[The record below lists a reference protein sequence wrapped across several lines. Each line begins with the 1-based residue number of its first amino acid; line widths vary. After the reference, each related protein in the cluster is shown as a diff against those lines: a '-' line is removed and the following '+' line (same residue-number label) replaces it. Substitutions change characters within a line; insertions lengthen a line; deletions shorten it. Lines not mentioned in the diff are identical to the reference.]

1 VCDPALGT
9 GQVRQGYP
17 KAISNEA
24 RHEMHVTHLR
34 IDWEGETK
42 IRYREKG
49 WESMDAVGSGRS
61 AGDDITLL
69 AWNDYV
75 GLTRCRGIP
84 AEDLQSRTANGL
96 GWAVAGQ
103 ALTPFADIAANPWGP
118 MLEVRQVPVLQ
129 THTRVDIWPDAPAF
143 DLVLCDSRLA
153 DGSDWDCCVR
163 AFMRS
168 ALSDFKAMTGLTF
181 MAAFEHEFLLTGPGL
196 AWAPPFSVETMRNIA
211 PLAGQIARAL
221 REANLAPETVEPEFG
236 VLQFEVTTAPG
247 VDADAGDR
255 AVLTREVIRE
265 VARRNGLRACFSP
278 KPDPAG
284 VGNGSHVHF
293 SFLDDQGRNATYDPT
308 GPGELS
314 AVAQS
319 FVAGV
324 VRHMPALTALVAPS
338 PVSYLR
344 LGPQHWSCGFASFGI
359 QNREAAIRACP
370 SVDRDPA
377 RRERGF
383 NLEFRPPDA
392 TASPYLVIGSLV
404 RAGLA
409 GVRDNLA
416 LPPACE
422 ADPAELTDAQR
433 RELGIVP
440 LPATLEE
447 ALAAFEADEV
457 ARTWLPEVMRDSYLS
472 VKRLESSMAAGL
484 TAKELADRYAEAY

>member
-1 VCDPALGT
+1 MG
-9 GQVRQGYP
+9 
-17 KAISNEA
+17 I
-24 RHEMHVTHLR
+24 
-34 IDWEGETK
+34 EG
-42 IRYREKG
+42 G
-49 WESMDAVGSGRS
+49 NPVL
-61 AGDDITLL
+61 GDDITLL

-75 GLTRCRGIP
+75 GLTRCRGVP
-84 AEDLQSRTANGL
+84 STALESRTANGL

-118 MLEVRQVPVLQ
+118 MLEVRQVPVMR
-129 THTRVDIWPDAPAF
+129 THTRIDLWPDAPAF
-143 DLVLCDSRLA
+143 DLVLCDSRMP

-163 AFMRS
+163 SFMRS
-168 ALSDFKAMTGLTF
+168 ALADFKAHTGLTF

-211 PLAGQIARAL
+211 PVASQIAQAL
-221 REANLAPETVEPEFG
+221 REAGLSPETVEPEFG
-236 VLQFEVTTAPG
+236 IRQFEVTTAPG

-255 AVLTREVIRE
+255 AVLTREIIRE

-293 SFLDDQGRNATYDPT
+293 SFLDGQGRNATHDPG

-370 SVDRDPA
+370 SVDPDPSLRA
-377 RRERGF
+377 RGF

-409 GVRDNLA
+409 GVRENLA

-422 ADPAELTDAQR
+422 ADPADLTDAQR
-433 RELGIVP
+433 RELGIVA
-440 LPATLEE
+440 LPATLDQ
-447 ALAAFEADEV
+447 ALEAFEADEV
-457 ARTWLPEVMRDSYLS
+457 ARAWMPEQMRTSYLS
-472 VKRLESSMAAGL
+472 VKRLEASMASGMTPNEVA
-484 TAKELADRYAEAY
+484 ARYAEAY

>member
-1 VCDPALGT
+1 MGVEGSNPVLGD
-9 GQVRQGYP
+9 G
-17 KAISNEA
+17 
-24 RHEMHVTHLR
+24 
-34 IDWEGETK
+34 
-42 IRYREKG
+42 
-49 WESMDAVGSGRS
+49 
-61 AGDDITLL
+61 ITLL
-69 AWNDYV
+69 AWSDYV

-84 AEDLQSRTANGL
+84 SEELPARAMNGL

-118 MLEVRQVPVLQ
+118 MLEVRQVPVMQ

-143 DLVLCDSRLA
+143 DLVLCDSRMP

-168 ALSDFKAMTGLTF
+168 ALADFRAQTGLAF
-181 MAAFEHEFLLTGPGL
+181 MAAFEHEFWLTSPDL
-196 AWAPPFSVETMRNIA
+196 PWAPPFSVEAMRNIA
-211 PLAGQIARAL
+211 PVAGQFARAL
-221 REANLAPETVEPEFG
+221 REAGLSPETVEPEFG
-236 VLQFEVTTAPG
+236 IRQFEVTTAPG
-247 VDADAGDR
+247 VDVDAGDR
-255 AVLTREVIRE
+255 AVLTRELIRE
-265 VARRNGLRACFSP
+265 VARRNGMRACFSP
-278 KPDPAG
+278 KPDPQG

-293 SFLDDQGRNATYDPT
+293 SFLDEDGRNAAHDPA

-314 AVAQS
+314 ALAQS

-344 LGPQHWSCGFASFGI
+344 LGPHHWSCGFASFGI

-370 SVDRDPA
+370 SVDPDPV
-377 RRERGF
+377 RRARGF

-409 GVRDNLA
+409 GMRDDLA

-422 ADPAELTDAQR
+422 ADPADLTEVQR
-433 RELGIVP
+433 HELGIVP
-440 LPATLEE
+440 LPATLDE
-447 ALAAFEADEV
+447 ALDAFEADEV
-457 ARTWLPEVMRDSYLS
+457 ASAWMPAQMRESYLS
-472 VKRLESSMAAGL
+472 VKRLESAMAGEL
-484 TAKELADRYAEAY
+484 TPEELADRYAQAY